1 MTGGKGA
8 WRGGE
13 GALGES
19 IEEGA
24 RGGGVGG
31 GTGRSIT
38 HVFPRALLL
47 EARLGGGVVAH
58 VRAGGAGDG
67 GAGGGIAA
75 FAVARPRRRH
85 LVSLLLDEALRHRPQ
100 HLGHERGS
108 GPRPIHPR
116 FGSSWTREG
125 DCTRSGERAASADRS
140 WRDRRGASC
149 PPRSGHAPSPRGQPS
164 RRAID
169 CGTPELATA
178 HLTNRASVRC
188 PPTTRSVDS
197 SQTNIRRRE
206 RLTPMSWNSSGAPRL
221 PGSSHPYARGALAR
235 NDRDDDMTF
244 A

>member
-1 MTGGKGA
+1 MS
-8 WRGGE
+8 R
-13 GALGES
+13 S
-19 IEEGA
+19 RRGA

-31 GTGRSIT
+31 GDRSVDHARLPTRAASRGAPWWRRSGSCPSGRCWRRRRGRGYRGLCCSAPSPPAPRIASPGRSPAAQAAA
-38 HVFPRALLL
+38 PRT
-47 EARLGGGVVAH
+47 RM
-58 VRAGGAGDG
+58 
-67 GAGGGIAA
+67 
-75 FAVARPRRRH
+75 
-85 LVSLLLDEALRHRPQ
+85 
-100 HLGHERGS
+100 GS
-108 GPRPIHPR
+108 GPRPISPR

-178 HLTNRASVRC
+178 YLTNRASVRC

-235 NDRDDDMTF
+235 NDRDDEMTF